1 MDILDRI
8 EEETA
13 YIEGDH
19 GIYTVPANLLDAAVQ
34 SGFASC
40 VSVLDVPIKAN
51 NKLKSICH
59 HSVADAFHFGLLA
72 NTMLRSSR

>member
-34 SGFASC
+34 EGD
-40 VSVLDVPIKAN
+40 VLVLLENGTYVPDVQATLERRERLR
-51 NKLKSICH
+51 KLRQRQFRI
-59 HSVADAFHFGLLA
+59 FQPQRRRLL
-72 NTMLRSSR
+72 

>member
-13 YIEGDH
+13 YIEGDN

-34 SGFASC
+34 EGD
-40 VSVLDVPIKAN
+40 VLVLLENGTYVPDVQATLERRERLR
-51 NKLKSICH
+51 KLRQR
-59 HSVADAFHFGLLA
+59 
-72 NTMLRSSR
+72 LRRPHQSEQ

>member
-34 SGFASC
+34 EGD
-40 VSVLDVPIKAN
+40 VLVLLENGTYVPDVHATLERRERLR
-51 NKLKSICH
+51 KLRQR
-59 HSVADAFHFGLLA
+59 
-72 NTMLRSSR
+72 LRRPHQSER